1 MSNGWQITISYERRR
16 ATFELP
22 YSIPDKQIQKDTV
35 YFCHVHGCFPYG
47 EEGPCFVVELE
58 DGNCICVAPAY
69 LQFIKEED
77 EC

>member
-1 MSNGWQITISYERRR
+1 MNNMVMEISYQRRR

-22 YSIPDKQIQKDTV
+22 YGIPDKQIQKDTV
-35 YFCHVHGCFPYG
+35 YFCHVHGCFQCG
-47 EEGPCFVVELE
+47 EDGPGFVVELE